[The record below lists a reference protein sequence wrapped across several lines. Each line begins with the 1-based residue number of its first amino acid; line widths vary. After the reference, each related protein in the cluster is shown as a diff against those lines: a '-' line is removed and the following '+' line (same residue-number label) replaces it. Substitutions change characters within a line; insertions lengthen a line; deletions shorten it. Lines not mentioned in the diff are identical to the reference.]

1 MNCKSRHIPNSA
13 VWQSQQPRFS
23 CLRLPVCVCAC
34 AVALSCPTLCDLMDC
49 SLPGSSVLGIS
60 QTRILE
66 WVARSSSRGSSRCRD
81 RTISPASAGRFFTTE
96 PPKEAASTGRVK
108 FKTGNPGDSESLWIE
123 PCRLVHTNWAWEPA
137 AQFRLIDANIINP
150 WLFNRSLLL
159 GPYFLDN

>member
-1 MNCKSRHIPNSA
+1 MLGEFHGQRS
-13 VWQSQQPRFS
+13 
-23 CLRLPVCVCAC
+23 LRAT
-34 AVALSCPTLCDLMDC
+34 AHGGHKESDAAEQLSLFMDC
-49 SLPGSSVLGIS
+49 SLPGSSVHGIS

-66 WVARSSSRGSSRCRD
+66 WGARSSSRGSSRCRD